1 MIIKLG
7 SDRWSRKWKTFLDD
21 IFVYWRAN
29 PGQWRIIACGIAF
42 KLLLRP
48 KHSFSMLQLGHIS
61 YQSKRKNCW
70 REKNTDVL
78 KNILSMYK
86 HFRPVKIY
94 LKMNNQIIIMICMN
108 IIPIWRLIPMLIYL
122 RTVDSRRNIKNKKIP
137 SKKYL

>member
-21 IFVYWRAN
+21 IFVYWGAN
-29 PGQWRIIACGIAF
+29 PGQWWIIACGIAF

-86 HFRPVKIY
+86 HLDPERTGPFWVSLRPF
-94 LKMNNQIIIMICMN
+94 LLSHRPPQ
-108 IIPIWRLIPMLIYL
+108 
-122 RTVDSRRNIKNKKIP
+122 RNVHAKFSDRPFESALFQNFNFDC
-137 SKKYL
+137 YAWH

>member
-1 MIIKLG
+1 MG

-21 IFVYWRAN
+21 IFVYWGAN
-29 PGQWRIIACGIAF
+29 PGQWWIIACGIAF

-78 KNILSMYK
+78 KNILSIYK

-94 LKMNNQIIIMICMN
+94 LKILTFR
-108 IIPIWRLIPMLIYL
+108 PFKHFRPVKIYL
-122 RTVDSRRNIKNKKIP
+122 KILTGLKCLYIDKIFL
-137 SKKYL
+137 STSVFFSLQQFFLFDW